1 VAWRCLRGE
10 AACVVS
16 EPKNRHLDPE
26 TDLSRSANR
35 RRSASAVCLSV
46 SGEEKEA
53 HKQEE
58 RAERSII
65 LGVGASY
72 VMVNSELPSFPLCH
86 GLDRPSLSHREEK
99 IATVTVRDRDNY
111 RPTIY

>member
-1 VAWRCLRGE
+1 
-10 AACVVS
+10 
-16 EPKNRHLDPE
+16 
-26 TDLSRSANR
+26 
-35 RRSASAVCLSV
+35 VCLSV
-46 SGEEKEA
+46 SGEEEKEA

-99 IATVTVRDRDNY
+99 IATVTARDRDSY
-111 RPTIY
+111 RPTD